1 MRRKLMF
8 MAAVAA
14 ALIGSGAHVVSAQ
27 STDLE
32 MMLVQTSDTR
42 PEADEPLGSVSIESS
57 YTAPG
62 RAKTKN
68 SYGDTDTSKLNIS
81 LDGRVPMNEKWFIPL
96 DLRSNNLYL
105 GSQSGAPVPDAI
117 HTLSIGVGLGYR
129 PTERLT
135 LMAKVTPTLYS
146 LNGVDS
152 HDIGLSYGLMA
163 KYKYDYSPS
172 LKILSGLMYSPGSSF
187 NLLPVVG
194 VDWDITDRFNLQL
207 MFPMPRLTYTP
218 NKLWKF
224 HVGAELNEVMFRT
237 GNSFGTDANLSRYN
251 DTLGSYSEIKAG
263 AGLNYQIS
271 RSISAGLDAG
281 YALNRQITY
290 TNINERVDLG
300 SAPYVGIGLRM
311 SF

>member
-1 MRRKLMF
+1 MIV
-8 MAAVAA
+8 AAVAA
-14 ALIGSGAHVVSAQ
+14 ALIGSGARIVSAQ
-27 STDLE
+27 STELE
-32 MMLVQTSDTR
+32 MMLMQTSDTR
-42 PEADEPLGSVSIESS
+42 PEALEPLGSVSVESF

-68 SYGDTDTSKLNIS
+68 SDYGDSDTSKLNIS
-81 LDGRVPMNEKWFIPL
+81 LDGRMPLSEKWFIPL
-96 DLRSNNLYL
+96 DLRLNNLYL

-117 HTLSIGVGLGYR
+117 HTLSIGAGVGYR

-135 LMAKVTPTLYS
+135 LMAKVTPTLYK

-172 LKILSGLMYSPGSSF
+172 LKILSGLMYSPGSRF

-194 VDWDITDRFNLQL
+194 VDWDINDRFNLQL
-207 MFPMPRLTYTP
+207 MFPIPRLTYTP

-237 GNSFGTDANLSRYN
+237 GNSFGSDTSLSRYN

-263 AGLNYQIS
+263 AGLSYQIS

-281 YALNRQITY
+281 YSINRQITY

>member
-1 MRRKLMF
+1 MRRILMIT
-8 MAAVAA
+8 AAVTA
-14 ALIGSGAHVVSAQ
+14 ALIGSGARVVSAQ

-32 MMLVQTSDTR
+32 MMLMQTSDTR
-42 PEADEPLGSVSIESS
+42 PEADEPLGSVSVESF

-117 HTLSIGVGLGYR
+117 HTLSIGAGLGYR

-135 LMAKVTPTLYS
+135 LMGKITPTLYK
-146 LNGVDS
+146 LDGVDS

-163 KYKYDYSPS
+163 KYDYSPS
-172 LKILSGLMYSPGSSF
+172 LKILSGLMYSPGSRF
-187 NLLPVVG
+187 RLLPAVG
-194 VDWDITDRFNLQL
+194 VDWDINDRFNLQL
-207 MFPMPRLTYTP
+207 MFPMPRLTYSP

-224 HVGAELNEVMFRT
+224 HVGAEMNGVMFRT
-237 GNSFGTDANLSRYN
+237 GNSFSTDTSLSSYN
-251 DTLGSYSEIKAG
+251 DTLGSYSEIKTG
-263 AGLNYQIS
+263 AGLSYQFS
-271 RSISAGLDAG
+271 RNISAGLDAG
-281 YALNRQITY
+281 YSLNRQITY
-290 TNINERVDLG
+290 TNHDERVDLG
-300 SAPYVGIGLRM
+300 SAPYAGIRLRI